1 MPVLCCKNSLYFNM
15 LRILHIAMILSVLF
29 FAKSQAQT
37 VNETFAKA
45 EHFLDK
51 GEQSLA
57 EKHFRRALYFTP
69 DNEKSD
75 LWYKAARASDRN
87 KAYGLT
93 EAYSDS
99 SLKYLSLTDT
109 SKYAAVLLLKSKA
122 LLMQHRNR
130 QALSLLDSNAEILNL
145 KNDSIVAFYRG
156 IALLEIGEPEA
167 AQIAFEQFLGSGVEA
182 NKKQLEALFSKP
194 DWFHKPHPEIAFRL
208 SQILPGSGQ
217 MYAGYPKEALN
228 SFLLNAGLF
237 ILLYDL
243 SVNYSWYN
251 GLLSVY
257 PWFERYYLSGL
268 QKASELAREKRQ
280 LKRQQ
285 VISEIIRMAETE

>member
-29 FAKSQAQT
+29 FAKSKAQT

-51 GEQSLA
+51 GELSLA
-57 EKHFRRALYFTP
+57 EKHFQRALYFTP

-87 KAYGLT
+87 KAYALT
-93 EAYSDS
+93 EAYCDS

-122 LLMQHRNR
+122 LLMLHKNE
-130 QALSLLDSNAEILNL
+130 QALALLDSNL
-145 KNDSIVAFYRG
+145 KSDSIAAFYRG
-156 IALLEIGEPEA
+156 IALLETGEPEA
-167 AQIAFEQFLGSGVEA
+167 AQIAFEQFLGSGAEA
-182 NKKQLEALFSKP
+182 NKKQLETLFSKP

-208 SQILPGSGQ
+208 SQVLPGSGQ
-217 MYAGYPKEALN
+217 LYAGYPKEAYK

-251 GLLSVY
+251 GLLAVY

-268 QKASELAREKRQ
+268 QKASELAREKQQ

-285 VISEIIRMAETE
+285 VISEIIRMAETK